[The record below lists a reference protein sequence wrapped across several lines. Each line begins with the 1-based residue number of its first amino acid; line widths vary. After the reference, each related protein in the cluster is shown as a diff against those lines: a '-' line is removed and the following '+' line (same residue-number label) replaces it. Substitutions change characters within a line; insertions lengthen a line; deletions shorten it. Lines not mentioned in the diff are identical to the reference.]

1 VARKRALSQ
10 RPDPAEWSGDEFDLP
25 FPHGTPLLFDG
36 RLQAGWRDA
45 SFLNSPDVH
54 SIKARHVVVASR
66 QIAIGGGARGLA
78 AACDPRRIMIGFP
91 VKDATEVHP
100 NGRCRRPGCA
110 QLFARAADRA

>member
-110 QLFARAADRA
+110 QLFARAAAR

>member
-1 VARKRALSQ
+1 MSG

-25 FPHGTPLLFDG
+25 FPHGTPLTFDG

-45 SFLNSPDVH
+45 TFLNSPDVH
-54 SIKARHVVVASR
+54 SIKARHVVVASH
-66 QIAIGGGARGLA
+66 QIAIGSGATGSPRPA
-78 AACDPRRIMIGFP
+78 TPRRIMIGFP

-110 QLFARAADRA
+110 QLFAQAVAR

>member
-1 VARKRALSQ
+1 LSQ

-45 SFLNSPDVH
+45 TFLSSPDVH
-54 SIKARHVVVASR
+54 SIKARHVVVASH
-66 QIAIGGGARGLA
+66 QIAIGGGATGLA

-100 NGRCRRPGCA
+100 NGRCHRPGCA
-110 QLFARAADRA
+110 QLFAQAAPR